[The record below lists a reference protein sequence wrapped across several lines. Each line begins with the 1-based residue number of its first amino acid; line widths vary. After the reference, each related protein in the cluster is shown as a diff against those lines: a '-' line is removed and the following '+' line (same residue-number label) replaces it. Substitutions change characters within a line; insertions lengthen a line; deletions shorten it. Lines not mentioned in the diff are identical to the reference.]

1 VAQQHSPDQQLE
13 QPLDAIFGTQA
24 TVRVLRA
31 LSPGDEHAPPRLA
44 AQTGLSRPAVRE
56 ALIRLEREG
65 IIQRVGTGRHVLY
78 RLATNYPL
86 TKRIVKLFKA
96 EAKRA
101 SALIGAA
108 VLSATLASRAN
119 AQNASQ
125 TTPTATSLERPL
137 SAPADLI
144 VTDAHIHTVDDSRP
158 DAQAIAVRDGRF
170 VFVGSEREAMALKGA
185 STRVVDLHGAT
196 VVPGLIDAHAHLY
209 EIGLSLETVSLV
221 GSASYDEVVARTVAR
236 LKTLPAGEWLQ
247 GWGWDQN
254 RWAVKEFPTHDAL
267 SRAIP
272 NVPVVLSRV
281 DGHAVL
287 ANAEAMRRAGITA
300 ATKDP
305 EGGRIVRDAQ
315 GNPTGVFVD
324 NAQEL
329 INRAIP
335 QPTAAQVTRRMTASL
350 ADMRR
355 WGLTGADDPG
365 EPRGIIDVM
374 ESMAKA
380 GEYNFRGYIL
390 ISDDSAAI
398 AHYFTLGPRSAM
410 YDGHLWVRAI
420 KLYADGAL
428 GSRGAALLSPY
439 SDDPTNSGLLVS
451 SEAHLEHV
459 AEEALRHGFQ
469 VATHAIGDR
478 GNRNVLDAYD
488 SALKVVPRADHR
500 FRVEH
505 AQIIDPADIPRFA
518 QLGVIPSMQSSHQTS
533 DMRWAEDRV
542 GPSRI
547 RGAYA
552 WQSLLATGVVIPNG
566 TDAPVEQV
574 NPMITFHSAVTRED
588 ATGWPSGG
596 WYPEQRMTRDEA
608 LRSMTIW
615 PAYAAFQ
622 DQVMGSITPGKY
634 ADFTVLDQDI
644 MTVPASDILKTQ
656 VVATY
661 IGGKAAYERK

>member
-1 VAQQHSPDQQLE
+1 MAQQQSPDQPLE

-108 VLSATLASRAN
+108 VLSATLVSRAN

-144 VTDAHIHTVDDSRP
+144 VTDAHIHTVDESRP
-158 DAQAIAVRDGRF
+158 DAQAFAVRDGRF

-236 LKTLPAGEWLQ
+236 LKTLPAGEWLR

-254 RWAVKEFPTHDAL
+254 RWPVKEFPTHDAL
-267 SRAIP
+267 SRATP

-329 INRAIP
+329 IDRAIP
-335 QPTAAQVTRRMTASL
+335 RPTVAQVTRRMAASL

-380 GEYNFRGYIL
+380 GDYDFRGYIL

-410 YDGHLWVRAI
+410 YGGHLWVRAI

-552 WQSLLATGVVIPNG
+552 WQSLLATGVIIPNG

-608 LRSMTIW
+608 LKSMTIW

-644 MTVPASDILKTQ
+644 MTVPANDILKTQ

>member
-1 VAQQHSPDQQLE
+1 MAHDHEQD

-56 ALIRLEREG
+56 ALIRLEKEG

-78 RLATNYPL
+78 RLASDYPL
-86 TKRIVKLFKA
+86 TKRIVKLFRA

-101 SALIGAA
+101 SALLAA
-108 VLSATLASRAN
+108 AALSFVLASRAG
-119 AQNASQ
+119 AQGAV
-125 TTPTATSLERPL
+125 PTAESLERPL
-137 SAPADLI
+137 STPADLI

-158 DAQAIAVRDGRF
+158 DAEAFAVRDGRF

-185 STRVVDLHGAT
+185 KTRVVDLHGAT
-196 VVPGLIDAHAHLY
+196 VLPGLIDAHAHLY
-209 EIGLSLETVSLV
+209 EIGLSLETVNLV

-236 LKTLPAGEWLQ
+236 VKSLPAGEWLQ

-254 RWAVKEFPTHDAL
+254 RWAVKQFPTHDAL

-272 NVPVVLSRV
+272 NIPVVLSRV

-335 QPTAAQVTRRMTASL
+335 QPTAAQVQRRMTASL
-350 ADMRR
+350 AEMRR

-374 ESMAKA
+374 ESMANA
-380 GEYNFRGYIL
+380 GQYDFRGYIL

-398 AHYFTLGPRSAM
+398 AHYFTLGPRSAL
-410 YDGHLWVRAI
+410 YGGHLWVRAI

-439 SDDPTNSGLLVS
+439 SDDPNNTGLLVS
-451 SEAHLEHV
+451 TEPHLEHV

-488 SALKVVPRADHR
+488 SALKAVPRADHR

-552 WQSLLATGVVIPNG
+552 WQSLLKTGVIIPNG
-566 TDAPVEQV
+566 TDAPVEQI

-588 ATGWPSGG
+588 ASGWPAGG
-596 WYPEQRMTRDEA
+596 WYPEQRMTRDQA
-608 LRSMTIW
+608 LKSMTIW

-644 MTVPASDILKTQ
+644 MTIPASDILKTQ

-661 IGGKAAYERK
+661 IGGEAAYERK